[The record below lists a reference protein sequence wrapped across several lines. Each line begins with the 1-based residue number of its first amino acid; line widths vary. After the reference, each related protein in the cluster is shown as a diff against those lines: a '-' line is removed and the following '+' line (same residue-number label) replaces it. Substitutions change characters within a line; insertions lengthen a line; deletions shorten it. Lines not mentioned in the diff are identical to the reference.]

1 MVSLLS
7 RQDSGA
13 PHARTGS
20 GKAAYFIMIPASIQV
35 RDGDHNSGRVL
46 TGFRFYSKII
56 EP

>member
-7 RQDSGA
+7 RRDSGA
-13 PHARTGS
+13 PHARAGS

-35 RDGDHNSGRVL
+35 RDWDHNSGRVL